1 MLNKMKSLIAQLKE
15 ADAAYYGKDNPI
27 MTNLEYDRLYNELAQ
42 LERDTGIILASSPTQ
57 RVSGEVLEGLSAVSH
72 TSLDRSAVSTSTNG
86 WYSAACAKC
95 SSLLPGNSNLRY
107 CLLVLPAAEPH
118 RASRAPGM
126 ASRFPES
133 FAFHSLSPSII

>member
-72 TSLDRSAVSTSTNG
+72 TKPMLSADKTKSTGEIFKFVSGRRVVISWKLDGLTLV
-86 WYSAACAKC
+86 
-95 SSLLPGNSNLRY
+95 LRY
-107 CLLVLPAAEPH
+107 AGGKLV
-118 RASRAPGM
+118 
-126 ASRFPES
+126 
-133 FAFHSLSPSII
+133 